1 MSKKQRREVN
11 RKKREEK
18 QLETK
23 EKGSPRAIASALIM
37 SIETGYITYRQFKE
51 IQEIVDTKF
60 DKPSWARRQPD
71 FSKQ

>member
-37 SIETGYITYRQFKE
+37 SIESGYITYRQFKE
-51 IQEIVDTKF
+51 IQEIIDEKYWH
-60 DKPSWARRQPD
+60 PRWAQPRQPNG
-71 FSKQ
+71 